1 MTNSQISFSYTGAHF
16 LLPQT
21 KDCADSR
28 AVATF
33 GLSFA
38 ANGQSILS
46 TRPEP
51 CQYISIAPIGCQ
63 RPPILTSMRSPGL
76 AVAVVR
82 LDRLDR
88 LDILAAD
95 DCRRR
100 LDTGFLGAAGNE
112 TAVAGRSTQS
122 LPQTAY
128 WVRQRGLSAWG
139 IQN

>member
-1 MTNSQISFSYTGAHF
+1 MVGI
-16 LLPQT
+16 

-38 ANGQSILS
+38 ANCPSIPS
-46 TRPEP
+46 TWLEP
-51 CQYISIAPIGCQ
+51 ATGREKPL
-63 RPPILTSMRSPGL
+63 ILTSMRSPGL
-76 AVAVVR
+76 AVAVVLAKYR
-82 LDRLDR
+82 RLDR
-88 LDILAAD
+88 LDIHAAD
-95 DCRRR
+95 DGRRR
-100 LDTGFLGAAGNE
+100 PDTGVLGAAGNE

-139 IQN
+139 I